1 MEIII
6 AGGGL
11 TGLSC
16 SYELQKSGINTKI
29 IDFRQ
34 EIGSPTRS
42 PGIIRDNEFWEMW
55 CKDFNLYSQCN
66 FYNNENGLSGIRR
79 EWLEKNIAIEL
90 GKNGTIIY
98 PKRKID
104 HINYRNKFEIITNI
118 NSKRSNKIFNCD
130 VVIDALGNKKQNATW
145 SCNPKII
152 SQKILSKNKSLISI
166 PKLKELT
173 SWTGGIT
180 LDCETKNQFKE
191 DNNNITFERG
201 DGFFECWS
209 KENILPNTHWL
220 EVMKGEHPQSPLE
233 FSVDISIKRGIKLAN
248 KYLNNFS

>member
-16 SYELQKSGINTKI
+16 SYELQKVGIITKI

-42 PGIIRDNEFWEMW
+42 PGVIRDNEFWNLW
-55 CKDFNLYSQCN
+55 CKDFNLYPQCS
-66 FYNNENGLSGIRR
+66 FYNNQNGLSGIRR

-90 GKNGTIIY
+90 GKSGIKIF

-104 HINYRNKFEIITNI
+104 IVNYDNRFEIITNKD
-118 NSKRSNKIFNCD
+118 SKRSNEKYNCD
-130 VVIDALGNKKQNATW
+130 IIIDALGNKKQTTTW
-145 SCNPKII
+145 SCDPRII
-152 SQKILSKNKSLISI
+152 SEEIVIENKSLISI
-166 PKLKELT
+166 PKIQNLT

-180 LDCETKNQFKE
+180 LDLETKRILEEGNE
-191 DNNNITFERG
+191 TIIFERG
-201 DGFFECWS
+201 DGLFECWS
-209 KENILPNTHWL
+209 KENILPNTNWI
-220 EVMKGEHPQSPLE
+220 EVMKGEHPNSPFE
-233 FSVDISIKRGIKLAN
+233 FSVDISIKRGIELAN
-248 KYLNNFS
+248 IFVNNFC